1 VLWATRAR
9 PARRRHFL
17 TSHDHRRRREHSVE
31 AGCRAAEDLVANERT
46 AVVGY
51 HVLAATGILVVL
63 FAAPGVFGESVLLR
77 LVLTALAG
85 RVLGQ
90 RQVVRWWRT
99 SLERPMSTEDPAA

>member
-1 VLWATRAR
+1 M
-9 PARRRHFL
+9 

-63 FAAPGVFGESVLLR
+63 FAASGVFGESVLLR
-77 LVLTALAG
+77 LVLTALGGVAIRVGSVMAG